1 MAKIHKCCCN
11 NGIKTAMARML
22 LDEALIILYWPS
34 LAISRLAISA
44 RQLMG
49 RLETKLGSVLCPSIK
64 SVDTSQT
71 QQPKAGMCSPPHS
84 ISTLLPRTA
93 PIGKTQTKRHL
104 ALTLLS
110 TRSRTSRKSRGRIVR
125 RGSERSTMDF
135 AGLPTVRMI
144 NFRRTCT

>member
-1 MAKIHKCCCN
+1 MAKTHKCYCN
-11 NGIKTAMARML
+11 NGIKTVMARKR

-49 RLETKLGSVLCPSIK
+49 RLETKLGSELCPSIK

-71 QQPKAGMCSPPHS
+71 QQPKAGMCSPLHS
-84 ISTLLPRTA
+84 TLTLLPRTA

-104 ALTLLS
+104 ALISLS
-110 TRSRTSRKSRGRIVR
+110 TRSRTSRKSRGRTVR
-125 RGSERSTMDF
+125 RGSERSMTDS
-135 AGLPTVRMI
+135 AGSLTVRMI